1 SRFAEIAISG
11 ALRWLLRDA
20 ARREDLDL
28 PDPRHPETG
37 SGLVIL
43 GMGKL
48 GANELNYSSD
58 VDLIVLYDEG
68 AVPYIGKK
76 SAQDCFIRLIRDLV
90 KLLQQPTRDGYV
102 LRTDLRLRP
111 DPGVTPI
118 VVSMSAAEQY
128 YESLG
133 QNWERAAMIKARPV
147 AGDLVAGAGFLK
159 RMQPFIWRRN
169 LDYAAIAD
177 IHSIMRKIH
186 RHESDGKIRVEG
198 QNVKLGRGGIRDIEF
213 FAQTQQLIAGGREP
227 SLRLSTTVG
236 ALDALARGSWIDNVA
251 AGELTDAYKFLRQL
265 EHRLQM
271 ILDEQTQTMPKGAEG
286 VAHLACFMGFP
297 DQALFRATFLGHL
310 ERVCYHGRILFNSSP
325 DALREG
331 KLNFAGVDDDLDTLA
346 KLSDLGFEEA
356 RGASQTIRGW

>member
-1 SRFAEIAISG
+1 MTRPGFPYFEDFTATAHDPSRAEAVLADLREAAADDKDLQIPWDDDNVIRLLTAIFGNSPFLGQVAQADRRFLPELFMQEPADNLDQILFSLKQNLELAPHIDGAMVVLRQARRRAALLIAVADVSGSWDLTIVTAALSRFAEIAISG
-11 ALRWLLRDA
+11 DLRWLLRDA

-58 VDLIVLYDEG
+58 VDLIVLYDEEG
-68 AVPYIGKK
+68 VPYIGNK

-90 KLLQQPTRDGYV
+90 KMLQQPTGDGYV

-177 IHSIMRKIH
+177 IRSIVRRIH
-186 RHESDGKIRVEG
+186 RHE
-198 QNVKLGRGGIRDIEF
+198 GGNPVCAF
-213 FAQTQQLIAGGREP
+213 PPL
-227 SLRLSTTVG
+227 
-236 ALDALARGSWIDNVA
+236 LA
-251 AGELTDAYKFLRQL
+251 
-265 EHRLQM
+265 
-271 ILDEQTQTMPKGAEG
+271 P
-286 VAHLACFMGFP
+286 
-297 DQALFRATFLGHL
+297 
-310 ERVCYHGRILFNSSP
+310 
-325 DALREG
+325 
-331 KLNFAGVDDDLDTLA
+331 
-346 KLSDLGFEEA
+346 
-356 RGASQTIRGW
+356 